1 MSSLNT
7 STPQHLNTF
16 YPFFSAR
23 RRLLAGLTALL
34 WAASLLALAG
44 MNIDEDIRSMLPDEP
59 PEVVRHFRLLQESP
73 LSNKLLVQVSA
84 GEGVSTGSLLEAADR
99 LAHTMGLPWFS
110 RVMNGPPVTR
120 GEGLQAFLMDALP
133 SLFTEED
140 RERVTRFLAPDRVKA
155 RLEQVFH
162 DLHSPAGWGG
172 REFVRQ
178 DPLGLRI
185 LTLEKLRHVSPIPE
199 MNVVDGRFVSRDGRH
214 VLLIAETPVAMT
226 DAQGGKALIAG
237 FRRLA
242 EDTLPPGVK
251 AFLYGGHLYTVA
263 NAESVRK
270 DLRVVL
276 SVSSGILLLLFL
288 LFIRSW
294 SGLVILLVPASTLL
308 TAAAGTAL
316 VASPV
321 SAVTLGFGAVLMG
334 ISIDFGVHVYFALRG
349 ATTNEAEEVTGRVAV
364 PVLFGGLTTMAAFG
378 VLLFS
383 SIPGQR
389 QLGLFSLFGMAG
401 ALLLSLVVLPHWIRP
416 LKRKEPVAPDRR
428 TGTRSPWVVWT
439 WIAFLCLGGW
449 QATRLEF
456 DGDLR
461 SLNQAPAGVQEME
474 DQLTRT
480 WGKLLGRAV
489 LVAEGHDMASAA
501 EVNDRLFSRLRKVVP
516 GGDIMSLAPLLPS
529 SKTQEENRRRWRA
542 FWSDDRV
549 EAIRETM
556 AVAGGDLGFSRAAFD
571 PFFERLRGKAS
582 ELGTD
587 DLARA
592 GLDEILGG
600 FVLHSEDGV
609 RILSLVSDSPA
620 LMSELSGVLGD
631 PPEVHVISPAA
642 FGDMISRAL
651 ARDFMWF
658 ILGAGGAVLLL
669 LGLLLRSPGR
679 VGSALVPV
687 VTGLA
692 AVTGG
697 MALLG
702 IPMNAFHTVA
712 AVLILGLGV
721 DYGVFMVMRVM
732 RGPGLCTEKAVLV
745 SGLTTLA
752 GFGALAL
759 AGHPALHAMGV
770 TVLLGIGAAVP
781 AALLVIPALVRGP
794 RE

>member
-1 MSSLNT
+1 MSSRNT

-16 YPFFSAR
+16 YRFFSSR
-23 RRLLAGLTALL
+23 HPLLAGLVALF

-44 MNIDEDIRSMLPDEP
+44 MTVDEDIRSMLPDEP
-59 PEVVRHFRLLQESP
+59 PEVVRHFRLLQQSP
-73 LSNKLLVQVSA
+73 LSNKLLVEVSA
-84 GEGVSTGSLLEAADR
+84 GEGVSTPSLIEAADR
-99 LAHTMGLPWFS
+99 LAHAMGPPWFS

-140 RERVTRFLAPDRVKA
+140 RERVTRFLAPDSVKA
-155 RLEQVFH
+155 RLEQVFQ

-214 VLLIAETPVAMT
+214 VLLIAETPVGMT
-226 DAQGGKALIAG
+226 DARGGKALIAG

-242 EDTLPPGVK
+242 DETLPPGVE

-263 NAESVRK
+263 NAESVQR

-321 SAVTLGFGAVLMG
+321 SAVTLGFGAVLLG

-349 ATTNEAEEVTGRVAV
+349 AAPHEAEEVTGRVAV

-378 VLLFS
+378 VLLLS

-389 QLGLFSLFGMAG
+389 QLGFFSLFGMAA
-401 ALLLSLVVLPHWIRP
+401 ALLLSLVALPHWIRP
-416 LKRKEPVAPDRR
+416 LKREEPVALDRR
-428 TGTRSPWVVWT
+428 TGTRSPWVVWA

-461 SLNQAPAGVQEME
+461 SLNQAPAGVQKME
-474 DQLTRT
+474 DRLTRT
-480 WGKLLGRAV
+480 WGKLLGRAI
-489 LVAEGHDMASAA
+489 LVAEGRDMASAA
-501 EVNDRLFSRLRKVVP
+501 EVNDRLFSRLRKLVP

-529 SKTQEENRRRWRA
+529 SRTQEENRQRWCA
-542 FWSDDRV
+542 FWSDERV
-549 EAIRETM
+549 DAVRETM
-556 AVAGGDLGFSRAAFD
+556 AGIGGDLGFSREAFD

-587 DLARA
+587 DLVRA
-592 GLDEILGG
+592 GLEEILGG
-600 FVLHSEDGV
+600 FVLRSEDGI
-609 RILSLVSDSPA
+609 RILSLISDSPA
-620 LMSELSGVLGD
+620 LASELSGVLGD
-631 PPEVHVISPAA
+631 APEVHVISPAA

-651 ARDFMWF
+651 ARDFIWF

-721 DYGVFMVMRVM
+721 DYGVFMVMRVI

-759 AGHPALHAMGV
+759 ADHPALHAIGV

-781 AALLVIPALVRGP
+781 AALLVVPALHRGP